1 MLEKITLSATTTG
14 TTGSATGSSTSA
26 NLVTGFVH
34 AAYLTVPTSGTAT
47 VTLAA
52 QSAPSENILS
62 LSVITASTWYYPRKQ
77 VCDLNGV
84 ALTYNGTAQQSDR
97 FIVHDYLT
105 LSATTATT
113 AKTFQL
119 DIFVEN

>member
-1 MLEKITLSATTTG
+1 MLEKISLSVPTTG
-14 TTGSATGSSTSA
+14 TTGSATGSTT
-26 NLVTGFVH
+26 NHDLVVGFIH
-34 AAYLTVPTSGTAT
+34 AAYLTVPTSGTAS

-62 LSVITASTWYYPRKQ
+62 VGTVTTSAWYYPRREI
-77 VCDLNGV
+77 VTNAGVSLN
-84 ALTYNGTAQQSDR
+84 YEYDR
-97 FIVHDYLT
+97 YCIYDYLT
-105 LSATTATT
+105 LSASAATT